1 MAVEPGGLSTPPDR
15 TAETVAVLNALIG
28 QTKSARLPGGDFNVG
43 SFAAEDDA
51 MAAASET
58 VPPPTESKGK
68 TPAIAVGAVVSND
81 TAASATP
88 PLRPPSSVH
97 WTHKD
102 ITVTS
107 EGIQRHLRVYWVA

>member
-28 QTKSARLPGGDFNVG
+28 QTKSARLPGDDFNAG

-51 MAAASET
+51 MAAASEP
-58 VPPPTESKGK
+58 VRPPTEAKGK
-68 TPAIAVGAVVSND
+68 SPAIAAVG
-81 TAASATP
+81 TAASAAAEAAP
-88 PLRPPSSVH
+88 PVSP